1 MKLISRQ
8 SLLALLLSLLLVPSL
23 WAQGEAKESFS
34 QSLSIGVHGGIVASR
49 FTFVPSVRQRIH
61 VGYVGGLALRYDIER
76 GASLQMEFNYL
87 RGGWQEKYDALA
99 TRYTRHIDYLELP
112 ILSHLYFRS
121 GGTRLFLN
129 LGPFVGYQLA
139 ESSEVLGEAN
149 MSERD
154 LARHQMAVT
163 DRLFWGLG
171 GGPGVSI
178 ALGARQRIELEG
190 RFVYGLGNIW
200 SARRG
205 SAYVQSSEIRFGA
218 TLNYFFRL

>member
-8 SLLALLLSLLLVPSL
+8 SLLALLLSLLLVPSV
-23 WAQGEAKESFS
+23 WAQGEAKEPFS
-34 QSLSIGVHGGIVASR
+34 QSLSIGVHGGIAASR

-61 VGYVGGLALRYDIER
+61 V
-76 GASLQMEFNYL
+76 ASLQVELNYL

-139 ESSEVLGEAN
+139 EASEVSGEAN

-205 SAYVQSSEIRFGA
+205 SAYVQSSEMRFGA
-218 TLNYFFRL
+218 TLNYFFRR

>member
-23 WAQGEAKESFS
+23 WAQGEAKEPFS
-34 QSLSIGVHGGIVASR
+34 QSLSIGVHGGIAASR

-76 GASLQMEFNYL
+76 GASLQMELNYL

-112 ILSHLYFRS
+112 ILSHLYFCS

-129 LGPFVGYQLA
+129 LGPFVG
-139 ESSEVLGEAN
+139 
-149 MSERD
+149 
-154 LARHQMAVT
+154 
-163 DRLFWGLG
+163 
-171 GGPGVSI
+171 
-178 ALGARQRIELEG
+178 
-190 RFVYGLGNIW
+190 
-200 SARRG
+200 
-205 SAYVQSSEIRFGA
+205 
-218 TLNYFFRL
+218 